1 MVEDL
6 FSRTISQGT
15 LDNWIEEC
23 FSNLESTEAEIRQA
37 LLASPVVHFDETGIR
52 KMGKLHWLHAVGTE
66 RLTFYELH
74 ARRGKEAM
82 LDMGI
87 LEHFT
92 GWAVHDHWKSYF
104 ALGCPHALCNA
115 HHLRELIYL
124 VEQEEQAWARSLIDL
139 LLEAKAASEAL
150 PENCLAQDSVQCQA
164 IYLRYDTL
172 IQTGLAQNLPPPAA
186 IGQKKKRGR
195 PKQFKAKNLL
205 DRLQEFKE
213 NVLAFLT
220 DPLVPFD
227 NNLGE
232 RDIRMAKTKQNIP
245 GCFRGSEGGTV
256 FARIRGYLSTLPK
269 NDHNILAGIQSAF
282 GKSPTLL
289 ELFSVAE

>member
-1 MVEDL
+1 M
-6 FSRTISQGT
+6 
-15 LDNWIEEC
+15 
-23 FSNLESTEAEIRQA
+23 
-37 LLASPVVHFDETGIR
+37 
-52 KMGKLHWLHAVGTE
+52 
-66 RLTFYELH
+66 
-74 ARRGKEAM
+74 
-82 LDMGI
+82 
-87 LEHFT
+87 
-92 GWAVHDHWKSYF
+92 
-104 ALGCPHALCNA
+104 
-115 HHLRELIYL
+115 
-124 VEQEEQAWARSLIDL
+124 IDL

-164 IYLRYDTL
+164 IYLRHDTL

-195 PKQFKAKNLL
+195 PKQSKAKNLL

-232 RDIRMAKTKQNIP
+232 RDIRRAKTKQKIS

>member
-104 ALGCPHALCNA
+104 TLGCPHALCNA

-164 IYLRYDTL
+164 IYLRHDTL

-195 PKQFKAKNLL
+195 PPQRSVRRKSEVAQSNRKRRICLIGCKSS
-205 DRLQEFKE
+205 K
-213 NVLAFLT
+213 
-220 DPLVPFD
+220 
-227 NNLGE
+227 
-232 RDIRMAKTKQNIP
+232 RM
-245 GCFRGSEGGTV
+245 CWHS
-256 FARIRGYLSTLPK
+256 
-269 NDHNILAGIQSAF
+269 
-282 GKSPTLL
+282 
-289 ELFSVAE
+289 